1 MSFFDE
7 IGKKQTDAGQNVAQ
21 QTKSFAE
28 VTKLSGAIS
37 DKEKQIAQIYA
48 QIGQAYYQRHCQDP
62 GAEEWEQIQSIN
74 ALLAE
79 IARHREEIKQI
90 KGVTKCPGCGA
101 EVPLH
106 AAYCSAC
113 GARVPAEETAAPAA
127 PGTRVC
133 PCCGAPAE
141 ADSAFCNSCG
151 TRL

>member
-1 MSFFDE
+1 MRNVILFIAMSLD
-7 IGKKQTDAGQNVAQ
+7 GYLADRRGGVDW
-21 QTKSFAE
+21 
-28 VTKLSGAIS
+28 LRG
-37 DKEKQIAQIYA
+37 
-48 QIGQAYYQRHCQDP
+48 QDP
-62 GAEEWEQIQSIN
+62 GAEEWEQILSIN